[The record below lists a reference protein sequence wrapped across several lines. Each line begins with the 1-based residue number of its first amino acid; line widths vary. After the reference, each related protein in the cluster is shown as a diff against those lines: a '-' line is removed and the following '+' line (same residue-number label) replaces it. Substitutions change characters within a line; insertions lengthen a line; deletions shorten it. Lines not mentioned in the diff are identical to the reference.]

1 MRTIAMEL
9 KLLLSRNYWKY
20 KFQDLKCNIINER
33 TVIKMIQSACGPS
46 SRKKQSAMK

>member
-1 MRTIAMEL
+1 MRTIGMESNM
-9 KLLLSRNYWKY
+9 LLSRIYWKY

-33 TVIKMIQSACGPS
+33 TVIKMIQSACEPS